1 MLGKCES
8 GLYSCGIRIEGAIGS
23 PTPNPM
29 KLAYLQALRA
39 VMESGTVTGAAAR
52 LGRTQP
58 QVSRLIGDLEEDL
71 HLRLFSR
78 EKKRLVPTEEG
89 RAFYIQALRVLEH
102 VDGIP
107 EAVRKIRADD
117 AKHLDLS
124 CQSYIAQALLP
135 EAIGAFAK
143 VEPRF
148 TFSVV
153 VRSREE
159 MGRWSAEPPY
169 DLAIVA
175 LPIDHDLLIRCD
187 AFAVARVVAVLPK
200 GHRLARRKS
209 IHASELAKEPFIAYT
224 TSTLLRREID
234 RMFLELGE
242 HPRIRGEAS
251 VGMATCQMVAHGL
264 GVTLADPLEAR
275 YISSENVV
283 VRELKPELTFT
294 YGFLRSATEPP
305 SELNLRF
312 AECVALTAKSRDPAH
327 IALLSPRDSSTV
339 L

>member
-1 MLGKCES
+1 
-8 GLYSCGIRIEGAIGS
+8 
-23 PTPNPM
+23 M

-58 QVSRLIGDLEEDL
+58 QVSRLIGDLEQDL
-71 HLRLFSR
+71 RLKLFSR

-89 RAFYIQALRVLEH
+89 RSFYTQALRVLEQ

-107 EAVRKIRADD
+107 AAVRKIRADD
-117 AKHLDLS
+117 RKHLDLS

-135 EAIGAFAK
+135 EAIATFTRT
-143 VEPRF
+143 EPRF

-159 MGRWSAEPPY
+159 MGRWSAIPPY

-175 LPIDHDLLIRCD
+175 LPIDHDLLIRVD

-209 IHASELAKEPFIAYT
+209 INAAELAKDPFIAL
-224 TSTLLRREID
+224 TSATLLRKEID

-242 HPRIRGEAS
+242 HLNIRGEAS
-251 VGMATCQMVAHGL
+251 VGMAACQMVAHGL
-264 GVTLADPLEAR
+264 GVTLVDPLEAR
-275 YISSENVV
+275 YVSPENVV
-283 VRELKPELTFT
+283 VRELKPELNFT

-312 AECVALTAKSRDPAH
+312 AECVARTAKARDPVH
-327 IALLSPRDSSTV
+327 IRLLAEARK
-339 L
+339 

>member
-1 MLGKCES
+1 
-8 GLYSCGIRIEGAIGS
+8 
-23 PTPNPM
+23 M

-58 QVSRLIGDLEEDL
+58 QVSRLIGDLETD
-71 HLRLFSR
+71 LRLKLFAR

-89 RAFYIQALRVLEH
+89 RAFYSQALRVLEQ

-135 EAIGAFAK
+135 EAIGKFTK
-143 VEPRF
+143 SEPRF

-159 MGRWSAEPPY
+159 MGRWSAVPPY

-187 AFAVARVVAVLPK
+187 AFAIARVVAVLPK
-200 GHRLARRKS
+200 GHRLAHRKS
-209 IHASELAKEPFIAYT
+209 IHASELAQEPFIAYT
-224 TSTLLRREID
+224 STTLLRKEID
-234 RMFLELGE
+234 RMFMQLGE

-275 YISSENVV
+275 YVSTENVV
-283 VRELKPELTFT
+283 VRELKPELNFT
-294 YGFLRSATEPP
+294 YGFLRSATTPP

-312 AECVALTAKSRDPAH
+312 AECVAQTAQARDPVH
-327 IALLSPRDSSTV
+327 IRLLAPARS
-339 L
+339 